1 MKNILQLVV
10 ILGLAFILTGCPPKE
25 TAPPSAEET
34 APPSAEDKKAS
45 MTLDDLDEDEKLSD
59 AQRLEDEK
67 AKKAAEQRKKLIK
80 ELAVKDLAEKKEL
93 LVKKKKVEEVI
104 AELKEEIS
112 KVLKKRAEKKA
123 KRLFKEKVA
132 GKIKKDS
139 KLSAEEIE
147 ELIVKAATGE
157 LTVKELK
164 EVLIK
169 KLGVSKEEVE
179 KIIKEARAEGK
190 KLGLD
195 EEEVK
200 QLIKEKLLA
209 KVLEETTTLT
219 KEEIA
224 EVVKETSKIVKET
237 KELAKKLAAATSA
250 EEVRKILEEAGDV
263 SEEDIASIAKKVEE
277 VVAQEK
283 NFLSETLAKL
293 YARLQRDRRLEI
305 EDAFCRDIEGILDH
319 LLISPSYFDTDRSNI
334 DGYVDE
340 INRNHELLIPILV
353 DYQDI
358 TIQLEGN
365 TDIRASNDYN
375 KALGERRWKTPI
387 KLLTTLYTL
396 QGDIPVLG
404 VSRGEECQMERTSG
418 ESQEDWW
425 TRNRRT
431 DYMFKLQ

>member
-1 MKNILQLVV
+1 
-10 ILGLAFILTGCPPKE
+10 
-25 TAPPSAEET
+25 
-34 APPSAEDKKAS
+34 
-45 MTLDDLDEDEKLSD
+45 
-59 AQRLEDEK
+59 
-67 AKKAAEQRKKLIK
+67 
-80 ELAVKDLAEKKEL
+80 
-93 LVKKKKVEEVI
+93 
-104 AELKEEIS
+104 
-112 KVLKKRAEKKA
+112 
-123 KRLFKEKVA
+123 
-132 GKIKKDS
+132 
-139 KLSAEEIE
+139 
-147 ELIVKAATGE
+147 
-157 LTVKELK
+157 
-164 EVLIK
+164 
-169 KLGVSKEEVE
+169 
-179 KIIKEARAEGK
+179 
-190 KLGLD
+190 
-195 EEEVK
+195 
-200 QLIKEKLLA
+200 
-209 KVLEETTTLT
+209 
-219 KEEIA
+219 
-224 EVVKETSKIVKET
+224 
-237 KELAKKLAAATSA
+237 
-250 EEVRKILEEAGDV
+250 V
-263 SEEDIASIAKKVEE
+263 SEEDIASIAKKVEQ

-283 NFLSETLAKL
+283 NFLNETMAKL